1 MASILGCT
9 SIHPRMEML
18 PFPPPVDHVLS
29 ELSTMTCLSWVAL
42 HGMAHSFNELCKPL
56 CHDREVIHE
65 GIRFKGLELVNSV
78 PEELWTEVHKMSRK
92 QRTKPTPQKK
102 KSEKAKLLSEDYL
115 QIPK

>member
-42 HGMAHSFNELCKPL
+42 HGMAHSFIELCKPL

-65 GIRFKGLELVNSV
+65 EIRFKGLELVNSV

-92 QRTKPTPQKK
+92 QRTKPTPKKK

>member
-18 PFPPPVDHVLS
+18 PFPPPLDHVLS

-42 HGMAHSFNELCKPL
+42 HGMAHSFIELCRPL
-56 CHDREVIHE
+56 CHDREVTHE

-78 PEELWTEVHKMSRK
+78 PEELWTEVHKIVQEAENK
-92 QRTKPTPQKK
+92 TNPQKK